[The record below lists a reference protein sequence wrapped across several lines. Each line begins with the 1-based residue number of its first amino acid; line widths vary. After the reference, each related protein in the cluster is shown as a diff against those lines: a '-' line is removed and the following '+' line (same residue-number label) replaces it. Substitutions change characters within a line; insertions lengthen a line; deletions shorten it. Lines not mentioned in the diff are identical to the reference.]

1 MLINKHSIEISKLK
15 ELGFAINPL
24 NKMFFDLE
32 SSFNYAKD
40 ISFQREELNFP
51 IDGAVIK
58 VDDNILFEQLGVV
71 GKTPRGW
78 SAIKFPP
85 KEIVTRIKEIKY
97 QVGRTGKITPVAE
110 LEEVELQG
118 TVVKRATLHNAA
130 EVVNLGLVEF
140 DSVIVRKAGDII
152 PEIVVVLENLRKKDA
167 MKFSLPKLCPSCKSI
182 LVNSSTNVDLCCN
195 NPVCYDQ
202 VKLKLAYFAS
212 RQLADINGLSEKT
225 IEKLINEFSIKSIS
239 DLYDLPFDEIQKLE
253 GFGLKSITNLQES
266 IDKSRM
272 IDDYKLISGLSIEG
286 IGIENAR
293 IIASLIK

>member
-1 MLINKHSIEISKLK
+1 MLINKHSNEITKLK

-24 NKMFFDLE
+24 NKIFIDLE
-32 SSFNYAKD
+32 ASFNYAKD
-40 ISFQREELNFP
+40 ISSQREELNFP

-85 KEIVTRIKEIKY
+85 KEIVTRIIEITY

-140 DSVIVRKAGDII
+140 DSVIIRKAGDII
-152 PEIVVVLENLRKKDA
+152 PEIVIVLENLRKKNT
-167 MKFSLPKLCPSCKSI
+167 MKFSLPKFCPSCKSI
-182 LVNSSTNVDLCCN
+182 LVYSSTNVDLCCN
-195 NPVCYDQ
+195 NIICYDQ

-225 IEKLINEFSIKSIS
+225 IEKLIKEFSIKTIP
-239 DLYDLPFDEIQKLE
+239 DLYNLPFDQIEKLE
-253 GFGLKSITNLQES
+253 GFGLKSITNLKDS
-266 IDKSRM
+266 IDKSR
-272 IDDYKLISGLSIEG
+272 IIEDYKLISGLSIEG